1 MRLITFHAD
10 DAERIGAWIDSD
22 RRIVDLAEAARLL
35 GRAEAPTFASMRRLI
50 EAGEAAWDAAR
61 RLIEQAPAEAIRET
75 CNVRLRAPLPRPTQ
89 IRDFLS
95 FERHL
100 LNARRV
106 YAERA
111 IADSLDPDAARA
123 AMEASGALRL
133 DPSFYEYPVY
143 YTSNRLAVIGPE
155 DEVRWPVFS
164 AQIDY
169 ELEWAAVIGLP
180 GEAITPAEAKRH
192 IFGYTIFNDWS
203 ARDEQLRAMSHA
215 INLGPGAGKDFANAL
230 GPCIV
235 TPDELPDPPRQTMVA
250 RINGEE
256 WSHGNTTEAQ
266 FSFEDLIVHI
276 SRGHAIHPGEILGS
290 GTVGT
295 GCGIELGRLLAHGD
309 VVELEVEGIG
319 VLRNRVSAPHLTG
332 D

>member
-35 GRAEAPTFASMRRLI
+35 GPAEAPAFASMRRMI
-50 EAGEAAWDAAR
+50 AAGEAAWEAAR
-61 RLIEQAPAEAIRET
+61 WLIDHAPAEAIRET
-75 CNVRLRAPLPRPTQ
+75 CDVRLRAPLPRPTQ
-89 IRDFLS
+89 IRDFLT

-100 LNARRV
+100 LNARKV
-106 YAERA
+106 HAERA
-111 IADSLDPDAARA
+111 VAASPDPDAARA
-123 AMEASGALRL
+123 AMEASGALQL

-155 DEVRWPVFS
+155 DTVRWPVFS

-215 INLGPGAGKDFANAL
+215 INLGPGAGKDFANAF

-256 WSHGNTTEAQ
+256 WSRGNTAEAQ
-266 FSFEDLIVHI
+266 FGFEDLIVHI

-319 VLRNRVSAPHLTG
+319 VLRNRVSAPHLAG